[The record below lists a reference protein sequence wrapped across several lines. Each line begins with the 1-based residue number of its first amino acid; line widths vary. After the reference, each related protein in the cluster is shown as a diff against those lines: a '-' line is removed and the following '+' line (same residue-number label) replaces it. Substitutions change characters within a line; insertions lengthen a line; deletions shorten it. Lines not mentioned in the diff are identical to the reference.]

1 MRLHYNDR
9 ADNDEDM
16 KKGADKRVK
25 MMITQRQPPG
35 SDMKSFLCGCVFK
48 RRNHVLAH
56 SSLSIILADHIC
68 SRCLNGL
75 TE

>member
-35 SDMKSFLCGCVFK
+35 SDMKSFLCG
-48 RRNHVLAH
+48 
-56 SSLSIILADHIC
+56 
-68 SRCLNGL
+68 
-75 TE
+75 

>member
-25 MMITQRQPPG
+25 MMITQRQPPV
-35 SDMKSFLCGCVFK
+35 SDMKSFLCG
-48 RRNHVLAH
+48 VLAH